1 MVSDIIL
8 GEIVMEKV
16 YKDKLKEIVE
26 LLNDPDET
34 VLIKEVKEKLEKL
47 LALVN
52 NPEKI
57 EIEKQESNKKLE
69 KVVELVNNTMA
80 NPDIELEYCIPEVAT
95 TSETCDVSGDPYIH
109 LKYAAS
115 GTHVMEQ
122 KLPLKQHYLNKTPE
136 DISNLVTFYIE
147 QFIEEI
153 DSVENG
159 AQ

>member
-1 MVSDIIL
+1 MMSYIIL

-16 YKDKLKEIVE
+16 CEEKLEEIVV

-34 VLIKEVKEKLEKL
+34 VMIEEVKEKLEKI

-57 EIEKQESNKKLE
+57 EMEKKESKDKLE
-69 KVVELVNNTMA
+69 KVVALVDNAMA
-80 NPDIELEYCIPEVAT
+80 NPDIELEYCMT
-95 TSETCDVSGDPYIH
+95 DVSGDPYIH
-109 LKYAAS
+109 LKYAAN
-115 GTHVMEQ
+115 GTHIMEQ
-122 KLPLKQHYLNKTPE
+122 KLPIKHRYLNKTPE
-136 DISNLVTFYIE
+136 DIANLVTFYIE

-153 DSVENG
+153 DSVEHG

>member
-1 MVSDIIL
+1 MMSYIIL
-8 GEIVMEKV
+8 GEIVMENVCKE
-16 YKDKLKEIVE
+16 KLEEVVI

-34 VLIKEVKEKLEKL
+34 VLVKEIKEKLENI

-57 EIEKQESNKKLE
+57 EMEEKENKEKLE
-69 KVVELVNNTMA
+69 KVVALVNNAMV

-95 TSETCDVSGDPYIH
+95 TSEPFGVTGDPYIH
-109 LKYAAS
+109 LKYAAN
-115 GTHVMEQ
+115 GTHIM
-122 KLPLKQHYLNKTPE
+122 KQNVRIGPQYLTKTPE
-136 DISNLVTFYIE
+136 DIANLVTFHIE

-153 DSVENG
+153 DSIENG